1 MIGPLPS
8 VRRCNWTE
16 AYDSG
21 KTCDLLEILGYRA
34 EIAVKGQP
42 APIQAGKHRPIERTH
57 SWMNGYGELR
67 RRIDKRKSIVEVY
80 LYLAAAL
87 TVIRRL
93 INRARTVCRWLT
105 RPLAPPSVIPWARP
119 GRFLPPFC

>member
-1 MIGPLPS
+1 VSG
-8 VRRCNWTE
+8 
-16 AYDSG
+16 SG
-21 KTCDLLEILGYRA
+21 KRA
-34 EIAVKGQP
+34 GRKTSTAL
-42 APIQAGKHRPIERTH
+42 RPDST
-57 SWMNGYGELR
+57 GELR

-87 TVIRRL
+87 TVIHRL
-93 INRARTVCRWLT
+93 INRARTIYRWLT